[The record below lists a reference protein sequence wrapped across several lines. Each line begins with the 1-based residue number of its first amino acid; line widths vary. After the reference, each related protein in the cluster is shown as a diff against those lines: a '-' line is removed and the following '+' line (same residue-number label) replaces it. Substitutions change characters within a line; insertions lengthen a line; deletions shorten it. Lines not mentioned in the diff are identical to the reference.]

1 MSEIVPVAENS
12 GFQVKAYIKTSKK
25 LKKDDWGMKG
35 RFLVS
40 CERIL

>member
-1 MSEIVPVAENS
+1 VSEIVPVAENS